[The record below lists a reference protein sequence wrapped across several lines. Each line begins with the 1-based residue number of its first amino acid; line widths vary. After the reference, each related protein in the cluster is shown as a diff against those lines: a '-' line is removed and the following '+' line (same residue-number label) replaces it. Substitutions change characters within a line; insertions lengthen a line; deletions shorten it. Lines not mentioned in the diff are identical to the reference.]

1 MELEVKLEAF
11 EGPLDLLLH
20 LIEKNKV
27 DIYDIPIVEITE
39 QYLDYVSKM
48 PKDDLDLASE
58 FLVMAAT
65 LIDIKSKMLLPK
77 EIDENGE
84 EIDPRAELVEK
95 LIEYKMYKYASVEL
109 RDMQVYAGK
118 SLYKE
123 PTIPEEVSKYQ
134 QPVDLDQLLEGVDL
148 SKLNEIFQMVLKRQV
163 DKIDPVRSKFGK
175 IEMEE
180 VSLPDKIDYVANTVR
195 KKKKCSFKQLLEK
208 SKSKVEVIVSFLAVL
223 ELIKIG
229 EIEVHQESQ
238 VGAQHEKNRFEL
250 QFQGLST
257 EDIELSVSDSRI
269 CADLIS
275 NAERKMNSLT
285 GGGNSSP

>member
-1 MELEVKLEAF
+1 MDLEFKLQVF

-20 LIEKNKV
+20 LIDKNKV
-27 DIYDIPIVEITE
+27 DIYDIPIVEITK
-39 QYLDYVSKM
+39 QYLEYVEQM
-48 PKDDLDLASE
+48 PKDDLNLASE

-95 LIEYKMYKYASVEL
+95 LIEYKMYKYAASEL

-118 SLYKE
+118 SLYKI
-123 PTIPEEVSKYQ
+123 PDIPEEVAKYQ
-134 QPVDLDQLLEGVDL
+134 PPVDLDDLLKDVDL
-148 SKLNEIFQMVLKRQV
+148 PKLNEIFQMVLKRQV

-180 VSLPDKIDYVANTVR
+180 VSLPEKITYVSKTIKSR
-195 KKKKCSFKQLLEK
+195 KRCSFKQLLEEATT
-208 SKSKVEVIVSFLAVL
+208 KVEVIVSFLAIL

-229 EIEVHQESQ
+229 EIEVHQDNTF
-238 VGAQHEKNRFEL
+238 G
-250 QFQGLST
+250 
-257 EDIELSVSDSRI
+257 DIYIDSI
-269 CADLIS
+269 
-275 NAERKMNSLT
+275 E
-285 GGGNSSP
+285 

>member
-1 MELEVKLEAF
+1 MDLEFKLQVF

-27 DIYDIPIVEITE
+27 DIYDIPIVEITK
-39 QYLDYVSKM
+39 QYLEYVEQM
-48 PKDDLDLASE
+48 PKDDLNLASE

-65 LIDIKSKMLLPK
+65 LIDIKSRMLLPK

-95 LIEYKMYKYASVEL
+95 LIEYKMYKYAATEL

-118 SLYKE
+118 SLYKQ
-123 PTIPEEVSKYQ
+123 PDIPEEVAKYQ
-134 QPVDLDQLLEGVDL
+134 PPVDLDDLLKDVNL
-148 SKLNEIFQMVLKRQV
+148 TKLNEIFQMVLKRQV

-180 VSLPDKIDYVANTVR
+180 VSLPEKITYVSKTIKNR
-195 KKKKCSFKQLLEK
+195 KRCSFKQLLEEA
-208 SKSKVEVIVSFLAVL
+208 SSKVEVIVSFLAIL

-229 EIEVHQESQ
+229 EIEVHQDNTF
-238 VGAQHEKNRFEL
+238 G
-250 QFQGLST
+250 
-257 EDIELSVSDSRI
+257 DIYIDSI
-269 CADLIS
+269 
-275 NAERKMNSLT
+275 E
-285 GGGNSSP
+285 

>member
-1 MELEVKLEAF
+1 MELEFKLEAF

-39 QYLDYVSKM
+39 QYLEYVSQLSKE
-48 PKDDLDLASE
+48 DLNLASE

-65 LIDIKSKMLLPK
+65 LIDIKSRMLLPK

-95 LIEYKMYKYASVEL
+95 LIEYKKYKYLSAEL

-118 SLYKE
+118 SLYKQ
-123 PTIPEEVSKYQ
+123 PDIPEEVAKYQ
-134 QPVDLDQLLEGVDL
+134 PPVDLDNLLADVDL
-148 SKLNEIFQMVLKRQV
+148 SKLNEIFQMVLKRQM

-180 VSLPDKIDYVANTVR
+180 VSLPEKMDYVSTTIKKR
-195 KKKKCSFKQLLEK
+195 KRCSFRQLLEEQS
-208 SKSKVEVIVSFLAVL
+208 SKMEVIVSFLAIL

-229 EIEVHQESQ
+229 QIEVHQD
-238 VGAQHEKNRFEL
+238 KTFD
-250 QFQGLST
+250 
-257 EDIELSVSDSRI
+257 DIYIDSI
-269 CADLIS
+269 
-275 NAERKMNSLT
+275 E
-285 GGGNSSP
+285 

>member
-1 MELEVKLEAF
+1 MEIEFKLQVF

-39 QYLDYVSKM
+39 QYLEYVSRM

-95 LIEYKMYKYASVEL
+95 LIEYKMYKYAAGEL
-109 RDMQVYAGK
+109 RDMQLYAGK
-118 SLYKE
+118 AMYKQ
-123 PTIPEEVSKYQ
+123 PSVPEEVRQYEP
-134 QPVDLDQLLEGVDL
+134 PVDLDKLLSDVNLE
-148 SKLNEIFQMVLKRQV
+148 KLNEIFQMVLKRQV
-163 DKIDPVRSKFGK
+163 DKIDPVRSKFGT

-180 VSLPDKIDYVANTVR
+180 VSLPDKIAHVSNTIKR
-195 KKKKCSFKQLLEK
+195 QKRCRFRQLLEEQC
-208 SKSKVEVIVSFLAVL
+208 SKVEIIVSFLAVL
-223 ELIKIG
+223 ELIKVG
-229 EIEVHQESQ
+229 EIEVHQDKTF
-238 VGAQHEKNRFEL
+238 G
-250 QFQGLST
+250 
-257 EDIELSVSDSRI
+257 DIYIDSI
-269 CADLIS
+269 
-275 NAERKMNSLT
+275 E
-285 GGGNSSP
+285 

>member
-1 MELEVKLEAF
+1 MIELEVKLDAF

-39 QYLDYVSKM
+39 QYLDCVSKM
-48 PKDDLDLASE
+48 TKDDLDLASE

-65 LIDIKSKMLLPK
+65 LIDIKSRMLLPK
-77 EIDENGE
+77 EVDENGE

-95 LIEYKMYKYASVEL
+95 LIEYKMYKYAAGEL

-123 PTIPEEVSKYQ
+123 PTVPEEVKKYEP
-134 QPVDLDQLLEGVDL
+134 PVDLDKLLSDVDL
-148 SKLNEIFQMVLKRQV
+148 SKLNDIFQMVLKRQM

-180 VSLPDKIDYVANTVR
+180 VSLPDKMDFVTDALKKR
-195 KKKKCSFKQLLEK
+195 KRCSFKQLLEQQS
-208 SKSKVEVIVSFLAVL
+208 SKMEVIVSFLAVL

-229 EIEVHQESQ
+229 KIEVHQE
-238 VGAQHEKNRFEL
+238 KTFD
-250 QFQGLST
+250 
-257 EDIELSVSDSRI
+257 DIYIDSI
-269 CADLIS
+269 
-275 NAERKMNSLT
+275 E
-285 GGGNSSP
+285 

>member
-1 MELEVKLEAF
+1 MDIEFKLQVF

-39 QYLDYVSKM
+39 QYLEYVNQM

-65 LIDIKSKMLLPK
+65 LIDIKSRMLLPK

-95 LIEYKMYKYASVEL
+95 LIEYKMYKYAAGEL

-118 SLYKE
+118 SMYRNA
-123 PTIPEEVSKYQ
+123 TIPEEVSKYQ
-134 QPVDLDQLLEGVDL
+134 PPVDLDKLLSDVNL
-148 SKLNEIFQMVLKRQV
+148 SKLNEIFQMVLKRQM

-180 VSLPDKIDYVANTVR
+180 VSLPEKIDYVKETLKV
-195 KKKKCSFKQLLEK
+195 KKRCSFRQLLEK
-208 SKSKVEVIVSFLAVL
+208 QSSKMEVIVSFLAVL

-229 EIEVHQESQ
+229 QIEVHQD
-238 VGAQHEKNRFEL
+238 KTFD
-250 QFQGLST
+250 
-257 EDIELSVSDSRI
+257 DIYIDSI
-269 CADLIS
+269 
-275 NAERKMNSLT
+275 E
-285 GGGNSSP
+285 

>member
-1 MELEVKLEAF
+1 MELEVKLQAF

-65 LIDIKSKMLLPK
+65 LIDIKSRMLLPK

-95 LIEYKMYKYASVEL
+95 LIEYKMYKYAAVEL

-118 SLYKE
+118 SMYKQ
-123 PTIPEEVSKYQ
+123 PTVPEEVSKYE
-134 QPVDLDQLLEGVDL
+134 PPVNLDSLLADVDLN
-148 SKLNEIFQMVLKRQV
+148 KLNDIFQMVLKRQV

-180 VSLPDKIDYVANTVR
+180 VSLPDKISYVSTTVKKR
-195 KKKKCSFKQLLEK
+195 KKCKFKQLLEK
-208 SKSKVEVIVSFLAVL
+208 AHSKVEVIVSFLAIL
-223 ELIKIG
+223 ELIKVG
-229 EIEVHQESQ
+229 EIEVRQDATFGEIYIDS
-238 VGAQHEKNRFEL
+238 
-250 QFQGLST
+250 
-257 EDIELSVSDSRI
+257 IE
-269 CADLIS
+269 
-275 NAERKMNSLT
+275 
-285 GGGNSSP
+285 

>member
-195 KKKKCSFKQLLEK
+195 KKKKCSFKQLLGK

-229 EIEVHQESQ
+229 EIEVHQEKTF
-238 VGAQHEKNRFEL
+238 G
-250 QFQGLST
+250 
-257 EDIELSVSDSRI
+257 DIYIDSI
-269 CADLIS
+269 V
-275 NAERKMNSLT
+275 
-285 GGGNSSP
+285 

>member
-1 MELEVKLEAF
+1 MKRREKNMELEFKLQVF

-27 DIYDIPIVEITE
+27 DIYDIPIVEITR
-39 QYLDYVSKM
+39 QYLEYVNNLSKE
-48 PKDDLDLASE
+48 DLNLASE

-95 LIEYKMYKYASVEL
+95 LIEYKMYKYAAMEL
-109 RDMQVYAGK
+109 RDMQIYAGK

-123 PTIPEEVSKYQ
+123 PTVPEEVLKYQ
-134 QPVDLDQLLEGVDL
+134 PPIDLDRLLSDVDLAR
-148 SKLNEIFQMVLKRQV
+148 LNDIFQMVLKRQM

-180 VSLPDKIDYVANTVR
+180 VSLPEKIDYVAAAVRR
-195 KKKKCSFKQLLEK
+195 KKRCSFKQLLEQQN
-208 SKSKVEVIVSFLAVL
+208 SKMEVIVSFLAVL

-229 EIEVHQESQ
+229 QIEVHQE
-238 VGAQHEKNRFEL
+238 KTFD
-250 QFQGLST
+250 
-257 EDIELSVSDSRI
+257 DIYIDSI
-269 CADLIS
+269 
-275 NAERKMNSLT
+275 E
-285 GGGNSSP
+285 

>member
-1 MELEVKLEAF
+1 MELEVKLQVF

-77 EIDENGE
+77 EVDENGE

-95 LIEYKMYKYASVEL
+95 LIEYKVYKYAAVEL

-123 PTIPEEVSKYQ
+123 PTIPDEVAKYAP
-134 QPVDLDQLLEGVDL
+134 PVDLDNLLKDVDL
-148 SKLNEIFQMVLKRQV
+148 EKLNEIFKMVLKRQ
-163 DKIDPVRSKFGK
+163 
-175 IEMEE
+175 MEE
-180 VSLPDKIDYVANTVR
+180 VSLPEKIDYVANKVKKR
-195 KKKKCSFKQLLEK
+195 KRCSFKQLLEEQS
-208 SKSKVEVIVSFLAVL
+208 SKMEVIVSFLAVL

-229 EIEVHQESQ
+229 QIEVHQE
-238 VGAQHEKNRFEL
+238 RTFD
-250 QFQGLST
+250 
-257 EDIELSVSDSRI
+257 DIYIDSI
-269 CADLIS
+269 
-275 NAERKMNSLT
+275 E
-285 GGGNSSP
+285 

>member
-1 MELEVKLEAF
+1 MIELEVKLEAF

-48 PKDDLDLASE
+48 PKDDLDMASE

-65 LIDIKSKMLLPK
+65 LIDIKSRMLLPK

-95 LIEYKMYKYASVEL
+95 LIEYKMYKYAAGEL

-118 SLYKE
+118 SMYKE
-123 PTIPEEVSKYQ
+123 PTVPDEVRKYE
-134 QPVDLDQLLEGVDL
+134 PPIDLDLLLKDVDLT
-148 SKLNEIFQMVLKRQV
+148 KLNEIFQMVLKRQM

-180 VSLPDKIDYVANTVR
+180 VSLPDKMNYVSDTL
-195 KKKKCSFKQLLEK
+195 KKKKRCSFRQLLDNQN
-208 SKSKVEVIVSFLAVL
+208 SKIEIIVSFLAVL

-229 EIEVHQESQ
+229 AIEVHQE
-238 VGAQHEKNRFEL
+238 KTFD
-250 QFQGLST
+250 
-257 EDIELSVSDSRI
+257 DIYI
-269 CADLIS
+269 
-275 NAERKMNSLT
+275 NSIE
-285 GGGNSSP
+285 